1 MDFII
6 LSSINYSGYVAN
18 ITFYP
23 LTGGTISLGYQIIPY
38 SYLSNFVYGS
48 YDLYFS
54 SASVTCTNTFSPDLF
69 YMTADT
75 SYNSSFQIT
84 VYGTAANINWG
95 DGSPTQSITNTTI
108 THNYSGTGIYQISFT
123 PVNITQLSLGSGN
136 LIKIGELPNTLTSL
150 DVGGNHLSSLY
161 VSNLY
166 RLNSLVCSNNNI
178 TSLNLGSNN
187 SLSTLDCS
195 HNLINSF
202 TQPTTPCLV
211 TINTSF
217 NNLSSLSLINQRN
230 IIQSFNCSDN
240 NLTSIILSSQNSN
253 FTYLDFSNNN
263 ITSFNFNNLTDL
275 TTLHCSGNTLTGITL
290 TTIYLSYISCQD
302 NNITNLDLSSQS
314 QISHIDCS
322 FNLLT
327 GLTLNANVFPNYLN
341 CSNNSLTIINNLNY
355 FDSLQIFNCNNNLF
369 TTNTINSFLSGL
381 LTTYY
386 DNGVSH
392 MENQLPSP
400 PSGQGIIDLDY
411 MINVRG
417 WTITYDLPITTIVF
431 NATINPNVSF
441 NIVGDISNINWGDG
455 TTASTYTT
463 GTVSHTYSSGGLKTV
478 TFGTQ
483 LTLTELHQ
491 TNYNNLVSVSNLPST
506 LTSLTFRSQYLTS
519 LDLSSVF
526 NLLYLDCSSC
536 GLTNLDLS
544 YIFNLNYL
552 NGSYNKFGPSQ
563 LDDVLYFVDNMAINN
578 STFNGSLYLTNQIPL
593 ASPTIDGLLYK
604 SDLIDYYSWD
614 VQTD

>member
-23 LTGGTISLGYQIIPY
+23 LTGGTISLGYHTIPY

-54 SASVTCTNTFSPDLF
+54 SASVTCTSIYYPDLL
-69 YMTADT
+69 YMTANT

-84 VYGTAANINWG
+84 AYGTAANINWG

-108 THNYSGTGIYQISFT
+108 THNYSGTGIYQISFA

-136 LIKIGELPNTLTSL
+136 LIKIGELPDTLTSL

-161 VSNLY
+161 VSNLT
-166 RLNSLVCSNNNI
+166 RLTSLVCSNNNI
-178 TSLNLGSNN
+178 ISLNLQYNN
-187 SLSTLDCS
+187 SLTNLNCS
-195 HNLINSF
+195 HNLISSF
-202 TQPTTPCLV
+202 TQPSSSTLLTV
-211 TINTSF
+211 DIGF
-217 NNLSSLSLINQRN
+217 NNLSSLFLSNQTA
-230 IIQSFNCSDN
+230 ITGLNCSDN
-240 NLTSIILSSQNSN
+240 SLTGITLPIITNYYFIN
-253 FTYLDFSNNN
+253 LDFSNNN
-263 ITSFNFNNLTDL
+263 INSFNFDYIPNLEFL
-275 TTLHCSGNTLTGITL
+275 NCSGNTLTGLTL
-290 TTIYLSYISCQD
+290 TTIYLSYISCQN
-302 NNITNLDLSSQS
+302 NNITNLNLSSQS
-314 QISHIDCS
+314 QINYIDCS

-327 GLTLNANVFPNYLN
+327 GLTLNVNAYINYLN
-341 CSNNSLTIINNLNY
+341 CGNNSLTTINNLIY
-355 FDSLQIFNCNNNLF
+355 FDGLQIFNCNNNLF

-381 LTTYY
+381 LTAYNN
-386 DNGVSH
+386 NGFSR

-431 NATINPNVSF
+431 NATVNPNVSF
-441 NIVGDISNINWGDG
+441 NIVGNIYNINWGDG
-455 TTASTYTT
+455 TTASTYST
-463 GTVSHTYSSGGLKTV
+463 GVVSHTYSSGGLKTV

-491 TNYNNLVSVSNLPST
+491 TNYNNLVSVSDLPST
-506 LTSLTFRSQYLTS
+506 LTSLTFRSQYLVSLNLNIELSGLMS
-519 LDLSSVF
+519 LDC
-526 NLLYLDCSSC
+526 DSC
-536 GLTNLDLS
+536 GLNSTS
-544 YIFNLNYL
+544 
-552 NGSYNKFGPSQ
+552 
-563 LDDVLYFVDNMAINN
+563 LDDVLLLVDTFAQNN
-578 STFNGSLYLTNQIPL
+578 SLIGGTLILTNQIPL
-593 ASPTIDGLLYK
+593 ASPSPTGLDYK
-604 SDLIDYYSWD
+604 NDLIDFYSWD